1 MLITKQDV
9 GKKVTFRCG
18 DIGRIFTWNHHHTN
32 PVQIRS
38 IKYGWTASYAIDGK
52 CISGN
57 TRDTP
62 TDIIA
67 FVEP

>member
-18 DIGRIFTWNHHHTN
+18 DIGRIFAWNHHHTN

-38 IKYGWTASYAIDGK
+38 IKYGDTASYSVEGK
-52 CISGN
+52 WVAGN
-57 TRDTP
+57 DRDTP
-62 TDIIA
+62 SDVIA

>member
-18 DIGRIFTWNHHHTN
+18 DIGHIFAWNHHHTN

-38 IKYGWTASYAIDGK
+38 INDGWDAHYTVDGK
-52 CISGN
+52 CTAGN
-57 TRDTP
+57 ARDTP